1 MFDLASVTNCLKTT
15 VTIDGNIGKYAPTY
29 LNQSVLTDAFPKT
42 AVYAD
47 YLQNVIN
54 GSISKMLFEVVNKKK
69 ITTLIKSVIA
79 DFKLFDGR
87 ADFENKNANTGRFC
101 FIEFKAKNNEDIVL
115 MLKRISIQIDTAS
128 PNFKWYLY
136 CDDTPNAAVKV
147 LNVPYTLNKGVQWT
161 DTLTNTDASL
171 NLPPLND
178 DDTTYYLGY
187 YESDL
192 PPAAQSI
199 KKAMDFTNGPCLSGC
214 PGQETNARYYRI
226 RVQYVD
232 IKIGYID
239 AQNLVGDLSL
249 PDMDNAVYVD
259 KNNFGM
265 NIDANVTC
273 DISNFICSNKQ
284 IFTEPLALQSAID
297 LLQVIIHSER
307 DNIDLQKAQQG
318 ALFILNGNADNNFQG
333 LYKQYDK
340 MIAALDVDTSGFNK
354 SCLPCSKLPGIT
366 KRYV

>member
-1 MFDLASVTNCLKTT
+1 MFDLATVTNCLKTT

-42 AVYAD
+42 AVYDD

-147 LNVPYTLNKGVQWT
+147 LNAPYTNVKSVQWL
-161 DTLTNTDASL
+161 DTLTNTDVNL

-187 YESDL
+187 YETDL

-199 KKAMDFTNGPCLSGC
+199 KKAMNFSEAPCSTC
-214 PGQETNARYYRI
+214 PRMDQVRSWYKTRT
-226 RVQYVD
+226 QYVN
-232 IKIGYID
+232 IRIGYID
-239 AQNLVGDLSL
+239 NQNLPNDLSM
-249 PDMDNAVYVD
+249 PDMDNAVFLD
-259 KNNFGM
+259 KNNLGM
-265 NIDANVTC
+265 NIDANISC
-273 DISNFICSNKQ
+273 DISNFICSNKN
-284 IFTEPLALQSAID
+284 IFIEPLAMQAAID
-297 LLQVIIHSER
+297 LLQVLIHSER
-307 DNIDLQKAQQG
+307 DNIDLQKSLQG
-318 ALFILNGNADNNFQG
+318 CIYILNGNSDNNFNG
-333 LYKQYDK
+333 LLKQYDK
-340 MIAALDVDTSGFNK
+340 MIAALDVDTSGMNR
-354 SCLPCSKLPGIT
+354 SCLPCSKLPGIV